1 MIIDSLLRFSVDQS
15 ATGESANTLDMGVKA
30 PNLGMAQRQMH
41 VVVNGKSGFASGD
54 TLDVEIL
61 HSDQESSGFAKVAQS
76 GAQPIG
82 VGQQIVMP
90 VPLVH
95 KRYLKLKYT
104 KTGTGGKVDAQLVD
118 GLQMAIVHPE
128 NPKVQ
133 R

>member
-1 MIIDSLLRFSVDQS
+1 MIIDSLLRFSVNQDADGDS
-15 ATGESANTLDMGVKA
+15 TNTLDMGVKA

-41 VVVNGKSGFASGD
+41 LVVNGKSGFAPGD

-61 HSDQESSGFAKVAQS
+61 HSDEETSGFAKVAQS

-82 VGQQIVMP
+82 IGQQIAMP
-90 VPLVH
+90 VPHIH
-95 KRYLKLKYT
+95 KRYLKLKYG

-118 GLQMAIVHPE
+118 GLQMAIIHPE